1 MKKIGFLMV
10 LVSVFVSCQKKSSIE
25 LTTDNIADNTKVEVY
40 IRPLDADEP
49 EFITSGVIVGGKAT
63 LDNPFEEGEWAYVSI
78 NNQNK
83 DLILFIGEP
92 GNITIKF
99 DSSKPDNRVV
109 AGTSNNEKV
118 QEFTLESVAI
128 SEKLNKFFEQKG
140 ARMQEIAQN
149 PNQNSEELEQL
160 KSEYKG
166 LSDEFVTLIKKYE
179 QANKDNIFGL
189 IMFVELMNTQEKSM
203 KEYKADF
210 DSYSEEL
217 KSSKFG
223 KRVAER
229 IKELMEV
236 SDIKELNIGD
246 VLPEFKASTP
256 DGKEITLTSFLQGKK
271 LVLVDVWA
279 SWCGPCRQ
287 ENPNVVKAY
296 EMFKDKGFDVIGY
309 SLDKDDAA
317 WKKAINDDK
326 LMWTQVTNLKFW
338 NDPIVKDYGIKGI
351 PANYLVTPN
360 GVIVAKD
367 LRGEE
372 LAKKIEEILQK

>member
-1 MKKIGFLMV
+1 MRKLGVLMM
-10 LVSVFVSCQKKSSIE
+10 LILTIVSCQKKGTIE
-25 LTTDNIADNTKVEVY
+25 ITTEFVPDHSKVDIYVRELGNTEPAVIATGLLVDGKVV
-40 IRPLDADEP
+40 
-49 EFITSGVIVGGKAT
+49 V
-63 LDNPFEEGEWAYVSI
+63 DNPFTEGEWAYASI
-78 NNQNK
+78 PTENGNSFV
-83 DLILFIGEP
+83 LFVGEP
-92 GNITIKF
+92 GNITLHLTNSNIQKT
-99 DSSKPDNRVV
+99 VV
-109 AGTSNNEKV
+109 GGTVTNEIV
-118 QEFTLESVAI
+118 QRFMNESQVI
-128 SEKLNKFFEQKG
+128 SEKIRKFLDDNSQKMQTLSQDGENSAELNVL
-140 ARMQEIAQN
+140 MN
-149 PNQNSEELEQL
+149 
-160 KSEYKG
+160 EYKQIEG
-166 LSDEFVTLIKKYE
+166 QYVTLIQKYAQE
-179 QANKDNIFGL
+179 NKTNVFGL

-210 DSYSEEL
+210 DSYPEEL
-217 KSSKFG
+217 KNSKFG

-236 SDIKELNIGD
+236 SDIKELNVGD

-256 DGKEITLTSFLQGKK
+256 DAKEVTLTSFLQEKK
-271 LVLVDVWA
+271 VVLVDVWA

-317 WKKAINDDK
+317 WKKAISDDK

-360 GVIVAKD
+360 GVIIAKD

-372 LAKKIEEILQK
+372 LVKKIEEILQK

>member
-1 MKKIGFLMV
+1 MKKLGILVMMV
-10 LVSVFVSCQKKSSIE
+10 LTIVSCQKKGTIE
-25 LTTDNIADNTKVEVY
+25 ITTEFVPDHSKVDIYVRELGNTEPAVIATGLLVDGKVV
-40 IRPLDADEP
+40 
-49 EFITSGVIVGGKAT
+49 V
-63 LDNPFEEGEWAYVSI
+63 DNPFTEGEWAYASI
-78 NNQNK
+78 PTENGNSFV
-83 DLILFIGEP
+83 LFVGEP
-92 GNITIKF
+92 GNITLHLTNSNIQKT
-99 DSSKPDNRVV
+99 VV
-109 AGTSNNEKV
+109 GGTVTNEIV
-118 QEFTLESVAI
+118 QRFMNESQVI
-128 SEKLNKFFEQKG
+128 SEKIRKFLDDNSQKMQTLSQDGENSAELNVL
-140 ARMQEIAQN
+140 MN
-149 PNQNSEELEQL
+149 
-160 KSEYKG
+160 EYKQIEG
-166 LSDEFVTLIKKYE
+166 QYVTLIQKYAQE
-179 QANKDNIFGL
+179 NKTNVFGL

-210 DSYSEEL
+210 DSYPEEL
-217 KSSKFG
+217 KNSKFG

-236 SDIKELNIGD
+236 SDIKELNVGD

-256 DGKEITLTSFLQGKK
+256 DAKEVTLTSFLQEKK
-271 LVLVDVWA
+271 VVLVDVWA

-317 WKKAINDDK
+317 WKKAISDDK

-360 GVIVAKD
+360 GVIIAKD

-372 LAKKIEEILQK
+372 LVKKIEEILQK

>member
-1 MKKIGFLMV
+1 MMLILTI
-10 LVSVFVSCQKKSSIE
+10 VSCQKKGTIE
-25 LTTDNIADNTKVEVY
+25 ITTEFVPDHSKVDIYVRELGNTEPAVIATGLLVDGKVV
-40 IRPLDADEP
+40 
-49 EFITSGVIVGGKAT
+49 V
-63 LDNPFEEGEWAYVSI
+63 DNPFTEGEWAYASI
-78 NNQNK
+78 PTENGNSFV
-83 DLILFIGEP
+83 LFVGEP
-92 GNITIKF
+92 GNITLHLTNSNIQKT
-99 DSSKPDNRVV
+99 VV
-109 AGTSNNEKV
+109 GGTVTNEIV
-118 QEFTLESVAI
+118 QRFMNESQVI
-128 SEKLNKFFEQKG
+128 SEKIRKFLDDNSQKMQTLSQDGENSAELNVL
-140 ARMQEIAQN
+140 MN
-149 PNQNSEELEQL
+149 
-160 KSEYKG
+160 EYKQIEG
-166 LSDEFVTLIKKYE
+166 QYVTLIQKYAQE
-179 QANKDNIFGL
+179 NKTNVFGL

-210 DSYSEEL
+210 DSYPEEL
-217 KSSKFG
+217 KNSKFG

-236 SDIKELNIGD
+236 SDIKELNVGD

-256 DGKEITLTSFLQGKK
+256 DAKEVTLTSFLQEKK
-271 LVLVDVWA
+271 VVLVDVWA

-317 WKKAINDDK
+317 WKKAISDDK

-360 GVIVAKD
+360 GVIIAKD

-372 LAKKIEEILQK
+372 LVKKIEEILQK